1 MSSETL
7 LPLVAWGGY
16 VACLLYLATLTIIF
30 VSLIGA
36 AVRENRERVREAS
49 AEDFSIVRSSPFT
62 IPVSVIAPAYN
73 EEVCVS
79 ACVRSLLAL
88 DYPEYEV
95 IVVNDGSTDGTLRR
109 LIEEFELQPD
119 APLYRRVFDT
129 SEIQQIYRSRL
140 DPRLTVIDKINGG
153 KADALNA
160 GANFARFRYLCC
172 VDSDTVYNADAMLK
186 GMRLVMPDP
195 SRVVG
200 VTSHVTL
207 HSRPEHV
214 VRDEQGRI
222 RVDRNVLVTYQL
234 LDYLRAFVWAR
245 AAWSRSNYMLCSV
258 GAFAIWRRD
267 VVLELGGFATEFT
280 CEDIEFTFRV
290 HEHFRRSGKPYLVQA
305 LAEPVGV
312 TEGPTSIRALVS
324 QRARWQRVI
333 DETVWHYRRMLCNPR
348 YGTVGF
354 LGMPYYVFAEVLAP
368 IVQVLAVLLIP
379 VAAYAGLLRPVEC
392 LEMIGIVALG
402 SAVFTCAAVLLQDR
416 YRRAF
421 AVGDLA
427 YLLMLA
433 PWDLFVYRPFIFWAQ
448 CKGTID
454 FLLGDRRWNKFERN
468 PRTVLTED
476 LATTK

>member
-1 MSSETL
+1 MSFETV
-7 LPLVAWGGY
+7 LPLVTWGGY
-16 VACLLYLATLTIIF
+16 LVCLLYLTTLTIIF
-30 VSLIGA
+30 LALIVTA
-36 AVRENRERVREAS
+36 ARENRERVKEAS

-109 LIEEFELQPD
+109 LTEDFDLQPA
-119 APLYRRVFDT
+119 APLYRRVIDT
-129 SEIQQIYRSRL
+129 SEVQQIYRSRV
-140 DPRLTVIDKINGG
+140 DPRLTVIDKANGG

-172 VDSDTVYNADAMLK
+172 VDSDTVYHADAMLK

-195 SRVVG
+195 SRMVG

-214 VRDEQGRI
+214 VHDEQGRI
-222 RVDRNVLVTYQL
+222 RVDRNWLVTYQL

-267 VVLELGGFATEFT
+267 LVLELGGFSTKFT

-290 HEHFRRSGKPYLVQA
+290 HEHFRRSGTPYRVQA
-305 LAEPVGV
+305 LAEAAGV
-312 TEGPTSIRALVS
+312 TEGPTSIRALIS

-333 DETVWHYRRMLCNPR
+333 AETVWHYRRMMCNPR

-354 LGMPYYVFAEVLAP
+354 LGMPYYLFAEVLAP
-368 IVQVLAVLLIP
+368 VFQVLAVLLIP
-379 VAAYAGLLRPVEC
+379 IAAYAGMLRSVEC
-392 LEMIGIVALG
+392 LQMLGVVALG
-402 SAVFTCAAVLLQDR
+402 GAAFTCAAVLLQDR
-416 YRRAF
+416 YRRSF

-433 PWDLFVYRPFIFWAQ
+433 PWDLFLYRPFIFWAQ

-468 PRTVLTED
+468 PRTVLSEG
-476 LATTK
+476 LATK

>member
-1 MSSETL
+1 
-7 LPLVAWGGY
+7 
-16 VACLLYLATLTIIF
+16 
-30 VSLIGA
+30 
-36 AVRENRERVREAS
+36 
-49 AEDFSIVRSSPFT
+49 
-62 IPVSVIAPAYN
+62 
-73 EEVCVS
+73 
-79 ACVRSLLAL
+79 
-88 DYPEYEV
+88 
-95 IVVNDGSTDGTLRR
+95 
-109 LIEEFELQPD
+109 
-119 APLYRRVFDT
+119 
-129 SEIQQIYRSRL
+129 
-140 DPRLTVIDKINGG
+140 
-153 KADALNA
+153 
-160 GANFARFRYLCC
+160 
-172 VDSDTVYNADAMLK
+172 
-186 GMRLVMPDP
+186 MRLVMPDP

-214 VRDEQGRI
+214 TRDEQGRMRI
-222 RVDRNVLVTYQL
+222 DRNVLITYQL

-267 VVLELGGFATEFT
+267 LVLELGGFSPQFT

-290 HEHFRRSGKPYLVQA
+290 HEHFRRSGKPYRVQA
-305 LAEPVGV
+305 LAEAVGI

-354 LGMPYYVFAEVLAP
+354 LGMPYYLFAEVLAP
-368 IVQVLAVLLIP
+368 IFQVLALLILP
-379 VAAYAGLLRPVEC
+379 VAAYAGLLEPVEC
-392 LEMIGIVALG
+392 LQMLAVVALG
-402 SAVFTCAAVLLQDR
+402 SAAFTCAAVLLQDR
-416 YRRAF
+416 YRRTF

-433 PWDLFVYRPFIFWAQ
+433 PLELFVYRPLIVWAQ

-468 PRTVLTED
+468 PRAVLAPG

>member
-1 MSSETL
+1 MSLETV
-7 LPLVAWGGY
+7 LPLIAWGGY
-16 VACLLYLATLTIIF
+16 LACLLYLAILTLIF
-30 VSLIGA
+30 ASLIGT

-79 ACVRSLLAL
+79 ACVHSLLAL

-109 LIEEFELQPD
+109 LIEDFELQPD
-119 APLYRRVFDT
+119 APLYRRVLDT
-129 SEIQQIYRSRL
+129 SEIHQIYRSRL
-140 DPRLTVIDKINGG
+140 DPRLTVIDKVNGG

-160 GANFARFRYLCC
+160 GANFARFRYVCC

-214 VRDEQGRI
+214 VRDEQGRM
-222 RVDRNVLVTYQL
+222 RVDRNVLVAYQL

-267 VVLELGGFATEFT
+267 VLLELGGFSSKFT

-290 HEHFRRSGKPYLVQA
+290 HEHFRRLGKPYRVQA
-305 LAEPVGV
+305 LAESVGV

-333 DETVWHYRRMLCNPR
+333 DETVWHYRRMLCNRR

-354 LGMPYYVFAEVLAP
+354 LGMPYYLFAEVLAP
-368 IVQVLAVLLIP
+368 VFQALAVLLIP
-379 VAAYAGLLRPVEC
+379 IAAYAGVLRPVEC
-392 LEMIGIVALG
+392 LQMLVVVALG
-402 SAVFTCAAVLLQDR
+402 SAAFTCAAVLLQDR
-416 YRRAF
+416 HRRAF

-427 YLLMLA
+427 YLLVLA
-433 PWDLFVYRPFIFWAQ
+433 PLDLFVYRPFIVWAQ

-468 PRTVLTED
+468 PRTVLTER
-476 LATTK
+476 LATK